1 MLGRKSRQRQPP
13 DTCVALGEFID
24 AWRAPG
30 YEVALQTLR
39 VDAPPIPMTPQD
51 IMRKLLAPGFEGDSE
66 LTFALQS
73 EFHKGFPLENLRP
86 LLTSGNLHTQA
97 AAAYLVAEANSK
109 MSYKMNCVVA
119 EIAGLLDSES
129 SGIRFDAIEA
139 LLGCTTPADGTVLG
153 RLMLRLD
160 DEYAGVRWRVVQFI
174 CLAERWQLR
183 LAVENAAALRPDSAF
198 KTLVN
203 AYGRYFMPSSKDLPR
218 LLAHPDAV
226 LRRFAAAV
234 AIRPREVI
242 VERFVAMTEQ
252 SDDAEIRK
260 IAADCR
266 KGYLRPTYAIGP
278 SIVRRPPAEPSK
290 AEVPNDGG

>member
-1 MLGRKSRQRQPP
+1 MS
-13 DTCVALGEFID
+13 
-24 AWRAPG
+24 
-30 YEVALQTLR
+30 
-39 VDAPPIPMTPQD
+39 
-51 IMRKLLAPGFEGDSE
+51 KLLAPGFEGDSE
-66 LTFALQS
+66 LTSALQS
-73 EFHKGFPLENLRP
+73 AFGKGFPLENLRP

-119 EIAGLLDSES
+119 EIADLLDSES

-139 LLGCTTPADGTVLG
+139 LLGCTTPADGAVLG

-160 DEYAGVRWRVVQFI
+160 DEHAGVRWGVIQFI

-183 LAVENAAALRPDSAF
+183 LAVENAATLRPDSAF

-203 AYGRYFMPSSKDLPR
+203 AYGQYNMPSTKDLPR

-234 AIRPREVI
+234 AIRPRQVI
-242 VERFVAMTEQ
+242 IERFVAMVEQ

-266 KGYLRPTYAIGP
+266 EGYLRPIYAIGP
-278 SIVRRPPAEPSK
+278 CILKRAPADPSK
-290 AEVPNDGG
+290 GEAQNSDQ